1 MIDWTKVT
9 CFYEDSEGDMN
20 VISEDEDLNDA
31 QKYFKSK
38 RRKQLEIS
46 ILEKTLYKQ
55 FRDE

>member
-1 MIDWTKVT
+1 
-9 CFYEDSEGDMN
+9 MN

-55 FRDE
+55 FRDEQDRDPLNLS